1 MTIGTVARRAV
12 VLPIVLAVE
21 ALILATAPILLA
33 VAAVVSIPISRRAPL
48 RATAAVVC
56 YAAIELSALAESTRA
71 RDASAYDE
79 IVARFV
85 RRLETIAARVLGT
98 RLVLS
103 SDSADLTGRPPD
115 RPLVVLSR
123 HAGPGDSLLVL
134 GLLSTR
140 WQLRPRVVLRSALR
154 LEPTVDLV
162 LARLPTCFVRRR
174 RPEQARTGVARVAA
188 GLRAG
193 DALLIFPEGGNFSTE
208 RRRNRIVRLRRR
220 REYAAARRARRMR
233 HVVAPHPGGV
243 LAALDAA
250 PTADVVVL
258 AHEGLAPPGADRR
271 PWWSLPLDR
280 DVAAFAWHIARRDVP
295 DTDEA
300 REKWLYE
307 QWERVDRWVRAAEAD
322 RQSFSIGA

>member
-1 MTIGTVARRAV
+1 MTLGTLTRRALVLPV
-12 VLPIVLAVE
+12 VLAIE
-21 ALILATAPILLA
+21 ALLLATAPLLLV
-33 VAAVVSIPISRRAPL
+33 VAAALSIPTRRRAPL
-48 RATAAVVC
+48 RATTAVVC
-56 YAAIELSALAESTRA
+56 YAAIELRALAEATRA
-71 RDASAYDE
+71 RDTPAYDE

-85 RRLETIAARVLGT
+85 RRLDTIAARVLGT

-103 SDSADLTGRPPD
+103 ADSADFTGQPPD

-140 WQLRPRVVLRSALR
+140 WLLRPRVVVRGALR

-162 LARLPTCFVRRR
+162 LARLPTCFVHRR
-174 RPEQARTGVARVAA
+174 RPEQARAGVARVAA
-188 GLRAG
+188 SLRVG
-193 DALLIFPEGGNFSTE
+193 EALLIFPEGGNFSTE
-208 RRRNRIVRLRRR
+208 RRRHRIVRLRRR

-233 HVVAPHPGGV
+233 HVIAPHPGGV
-243 LAALDAA
+243 LAALDGA

-280 DVAAFAWHIARRDVP
+280 DVAACAWRIAREDVP

-300 REKWLYE
+300 RERWLYE
-307 QWERVDRWVRAAEAD
+307 QWERVDRWVRATEAD